1 MGATGNQRTG
11 FSATVRGTVQ
21 GVGFR
26 YSARSVA
33 RRLGVTGY
41 VKNMPDGTVR
51 VECEG
56 DPEAVRQM
64 ADWLRKGPSSATV
77 NDVDFRWRAAK
88 RGYSRFTVE
97 Y

>member
-1 MGATGNQRTG
+1 MGRDRQGRAG
-11 FSATVRGTVQ
+11 FSATVRGMVQ

-26 YSARSVA
+26 YSTQSVA
-33 RRLGVTGY
+33 RRLGVSGY
-41 VKNMPDGTVR
+41 VQNMPDGTVR

-56 DPEAVRQM
+56 EPEAVQAM
-64 ADWLRKGPSSATV
+64 ADWLNKGPSSANV
-77 NDVDFRWRAAK
+77 ADVDFRWRAAK

>member
-1 MGATGNQRTG
+1 MGRDSEERVG

-26 YSARSVA
+26 YSTRVTA
-33 RRLGVTGY
+33 RRLGVNGF
-41 VKNMPDGTVR
+41 VQNLPDGTVR

-56 DPEAVRQM
+56 DPDAVQEM
-64 ADWLRKGPSSATV
+64 ADWLQNGPSSANVT
-77 NDVDFRWRAAK
+77 NVDFRWSTAK
-88 RGYSRFTVE
+88 RGYTRFTVE